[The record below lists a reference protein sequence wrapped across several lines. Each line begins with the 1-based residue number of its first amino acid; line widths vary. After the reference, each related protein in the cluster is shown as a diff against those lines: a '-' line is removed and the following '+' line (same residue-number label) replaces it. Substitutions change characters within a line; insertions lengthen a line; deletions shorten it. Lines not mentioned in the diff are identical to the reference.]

1 MSSLL
6 DPLQGWETARDRAM
20 GIEPLATGA
29 NPEGVAP
36 VEQINHVPTPP
47 VLKSRLQPLYPSP
60 LPLTLVRGGQGDG
73 LEDAEAEAEPP
84 LAQTTF
90 SPVFAVRSPD
100 GYPDSPLQPCMPSCG
115 GGGGAD
121 QANTKSPP
129 PAATFVVLNAPRSF
143 FADDAIVHL
152 VSYLHTA
159 MSLGLEVHQS
169 HGGEFSM
176 HRDMNR
182 AFLGDDSIVYD
193 RAYCVEAQMA
203 ARAAFVHPRERPEL
217 FPSLCLAQMD
227 SRVREEVLSAGCS
240 VLEVLMKGKWHAKIT
255 LGKLLAFEAEPAASA
270 SAAVAANTNAVLH
283 AGSKFAAQDQSQSEG
298 DKSSGSATS
307 TTSGTGTTS
316 NPAHNPSYPG
326 PAAPAASCVSSRGSR
341 ARIDLVSEKL
351 LNESIF
357 WSTAGLSTPAHHSS
371 VPLLHHT
378 GGPAYVPNPD
388 PKAQSLRVLAPTS
401 ARKQM
406 VRSLKLYA
414 QALLLEH
421 VEVAGG
427 GPGNLPAQSRFLTQ
441 FLPTLQRLVCKRR
454 STDAAN
460 YIVSYARASA
470 LPSDPWHPSRM
481 SQAERDQF
489 VVFGPH
495 EWSAYTIEL
504 LQIYRKASSPEQRCE
519 NKTKNKKSSATSTHV
534 GSGPLWW

>member
-1 MSSLL
+1 
-6 DPLQGWETARDRAM
+6 M
-20 GIEPLATGA
+20 GIEAEAASA

-73 LEDAEAEAEPP
+73 LEDAGAGAEEEAEAEPP

-100 GYPDSPLQPCMPSCG
+100 GYPDSPLQPCMPQCSSG
-115 GGGGAD
+115 D

-129 PAATFVVLNAPRSF
+129 PAAAFVVLNAPRSF

-159 MSLGLEVHQS
+159 MSLGLEVHQA

-176 HRDMNR
+176 HRDLNR
-182 AFLGDDSIVYD
+182 AFLRDDTIVYD

-203 ARAAFVHPRERPEL
+203 HRAAFVHPRERPEL
-217 FPSLCLAQMD
+217 FPSLRLAAMAPH
-227 SRVREEVLSAGCS
+227 VREAVLAAGCS

-255 LGKLLAFEAEPAASA
+255 LNKLLAFEAEPAA
-270 SAAVAANTNAVLH
+270 AAATGPGANTNAVLH
-283 AGSKFAAQDQSQSEG
+283 AGSKFATAAGAGTAQSES
-298 DKSSGSATS
+298 DKSGSSSAT
-307 TTSGTGTTS
+307 TATS

-326 PAAPAASCVSSRGSR
+326 PAPPTASSVSHRGSR

-351 LNESIF
+351 LNESLF
-357 WSTAGLSTPAHHSS
+357 WSTAGLSTPSQHSS

-378 GGPAYVPNPD
+378 GGPQYVPNPD

-427 GPGNLPAQSRFLTQ
+427 GNLPAQSRFLTQ

-454 STDAAN
+454 STDAAS
-460 YIVSYARASA
+460 YIVSYARASS

-481 SQAERDQF
+481 PQHERDQF

-504 LQIYRKASSPEQRCE
+504 LQIYRKASSPEQRCVRQ
-519 NKTKNKKSSATSTHV
+519 KHTK
-534 GSGPLWW
+534 